1 MKNIR
6 NFLAALALAGGA
18 ATAQGAPVLQVSNGV
33 LTGAT
38 GVDVGGTLYDV
49 EFRDG
54 TCADLFSGC
63 DEAADF
69 VFQTL
74 SAATAASNALLSQ
87 VLVDGADGNFDTQP
101 KQTQGCESTLN
112 LCFVYTVYG
121 SPGLTGVLGTSVVFN
136 ELTPDQQN
144 PNADRVSSGGIT
156 AGFDTAFVPGQSTDQ
171 TYAIWRLATTPPP
184 NSVPE
189 PGTLAIL
196 GLGLAGLAA
205 ARRRKQ

>member
-6 NFLAALALAGGA
+6 NFLAALALAVGA
-18 ATAQGAPVLQVSNGV
+18 VTAQGAPVLQVSNGV
-33 LTGAT
+33 LTSAT

-54 TCADLFSGC
+54 TCAELFSGC

-74 SAATAASNALLSQ
+74 TTATAASTALLSQ
-87 VLVDGADGNFDTQP
+87 VLINGADGNFDTQTNL
-101 KQTQGCESTLN
+101 TQGCESTLN
-112 LCFVYTVYG
+112 LCFVYTVFG
-121 SPGLTGVLGTSVVFN
+121 SPGPTGVLGASVVFN
-136 ELTPDQQN
+136 EAAPDQQN
-144 PNADRVSSGGIT
+144 PNADRVSLGGVT
-156 AGFDTAFVPGQSTDQ
+156 ADFDTAFVQNTDQ

-189 PGTLAIL
+189 PGTLALL